1 MDYKGLLKQY
11 AEVRIERNYS
21 QVERFFAHD
30 LTYMSSLLSIRWEIL
45 NCLLLENNNAS
56 ITLTNH
62 FVERMLKLSLIQLE
76 TKDIELS
83 EPEKY
88 TKIILHAHEKY
99 DRLKLHDTIKEN
111 KNKQLIS
118 KDEFDYLS
126 TTCKSFR
133 DSYSHAQIE
142 IINKKQPETF
152 SGYMFNFDNVKD
164 NLGKGEMNFE
174 KTKVEIPKVSPSVAQ
189 FYQTQSSRENALE
202 YFTNVYEILIN
213 IEKKLNL
220 A

>member
-1 MDYKGLLKQY
+1 MNFKAQLKQY
-11 AEVRIERNYS
+11 AELRIDRNYS
-21 QVERFFAHD
+21 LVERFFNHD
-30 LTYMSSLLSIRWEIL
+30 LKFMSSLLSIRWEIL

-76 TKDIELS
+76 TKDINLS

-88 TKIILHAHEKY
+88 TKRILHAHKIY
-99 DRLKLHDTIKEN
+99 DHLKLHDTIKHN
-111 KNKQLIS
+111 KKKQLIS
-118 KDEFDYLS
+118 EEEFNYLN

-152 SGYMFNFDNVKD
+152 SGFMFNFENIKN
-164 NLGKGEMNFE
+164 NLVKGETNFE
-174 KTKVEIPKVSPSVAQ
+174 KTKIEIPKVSPSIAQ
-189 FYQTQSSRENALE
+189 QYQTESSRENALE
-202 YFTNVYEILIN
+202 YFSQVYEILIN
-213 IEKKLNL
+213 IEKRLESI
-220 A
+220 